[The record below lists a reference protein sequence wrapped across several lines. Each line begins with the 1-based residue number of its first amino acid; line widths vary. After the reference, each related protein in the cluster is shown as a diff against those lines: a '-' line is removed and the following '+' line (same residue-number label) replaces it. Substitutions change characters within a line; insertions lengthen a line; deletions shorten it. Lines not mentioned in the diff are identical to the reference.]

1 MNQRSASQAG
11 TSPPLR
17 LTFDRGTVL
26 LSGDMPDLHGVGL
39 VGTIWDPRVAAHRT
53 PAFRYEAV
61 LTDLARRGLP
71 FTDDVRSN
79 EQAPD
84 AWRAI
89 ELRPYQE
96 AALLGWEL
104 AQRRGVVVLPTGSG
118 KTRVAFAAMARTGR
132 RALCLVPTRALL
144 EQWHREIVKVYPGP
158 VGLYGDGE
166 REVAPV
172 TISTFESA
180 YRHMAQLGNRFDV
193 LIVDEA
199 HHFGAGFRDE
209 ALEMTT
215 AGARLGLTAT
225 PPRDDEAAGR
235 LTTLLGPVVF
245 ELAVR
250 DLAGTFLADFELIVL
265 SLELTPEERRAYTA
279 DMTMFRGVL
288 THFNALAP
296 GSAWEDFARAA
307 MRTPGGRAALAAFRR
322 ARKLLGFT
330 SAKRET
336 LGMLLRRH
344 RDSKV
349 LVFTADNETAY
360 CIARSHLVMP
370 LTCDVGRRERVDS
383 LDRFRRGELRVL
395 VSARVLNEGIDVPD
409 ADVAIIVGGTL
420 GEREHVQRVG
430 RLLRPA
436 VGALG
441 LPRTDA
447 LGCATRKRALVYE
460 LVSRRTIEVK
470 QAMRRRD
477 GLAARSSAPV

>member
-1 MNQRSASQAG
+1 MN
-11 TSPPLR
+11 LLK

-26 LSGDMPDLHGVGL
+26 LSGLPELYAGGL
-39 VGTIWDPRVAAHRT
+39 PGTVWDPRVAALRS
-53 PAFRYEAV
+53 PAFRHDALV
-61 LTDLARRGLP
+61 DDLARRGVP
-71 FTDDVRSN
+71 FTDDVRSK
-79 EQAPD
+79 ELAPEP
-84 AWRAI
+84 WRAI
-89 ELRPYQE
+89 ELRPYQD
-96 AALLGWEL
+96 AALLAWEL
-104 AQRRGVVVLPTGSG
+104 ARRRGVVVLPTGSG
-118 KTRVAFAAMARTGR
+118 KTRVAFAAMARTGL

-180 YRHMAQLGNRFDV
+180 YRHMAQLGNRFDL

-199 HHFGAGFRDE
+199 HHFGAGVRDE
-209 ALEMTT
+209 ALEMTM

-225 PPRDDEAAGR
+225 PPRDDEAAAR
-235 LTTLLGPVVF
+235 LTNLLGPVVF
-245 ELAVR
+245 ELAIR
-250 DLAGTFLADFELIVL
+250 DLAGTFLANFELIVL
-265 SLELTPEERRAYTA
+265 SLELTLEERGAYTA
-279 DMTMFRGVL
+279 DMTAFREVL
-288 THFNALAP
+288 TRFKALAP
-296 GSAWEDFARAA
+296 GSGWEDFARAA
-307 MRTPGGRAALAAFRR
+307 MRTPGGRDALAAFRR
-322 ARKLLGFT
+322 VRKLLGFT
-330 SAKRET
+330 SAKRAT

-349 LVFTADNETAY
+349 LIFTADNETAY
-360 CIARSHLVMP
+360 CIARNHLVMP

-383 LDRFRRGELRVL
+383 LDRFRRGALRAL

-430 RLLRPA
+430 RLLRPSA
-436 VGALG
+436 G
-441 LPRTDA
+441 
-447 LGCATRKRALVYE
+447 KRAIVYE

-477 GLAARSSAPV
+477 GLAARNSAPV